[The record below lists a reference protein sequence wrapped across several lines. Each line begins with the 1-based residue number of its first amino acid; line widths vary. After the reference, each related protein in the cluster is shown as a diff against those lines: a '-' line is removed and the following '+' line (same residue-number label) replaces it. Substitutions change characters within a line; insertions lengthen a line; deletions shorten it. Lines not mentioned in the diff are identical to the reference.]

1 MSILRGQCRPAAFSG
16 PLGFGSSF
24 WAQKNQER
32 AGLPFWSWYPF
43 RSFRSYVGSFLKAT
57 FSYGFGHTLISRPQM
72 GQVLLRD
79 LMPALANKTYF
90 NYGGQGPLPDP
101 SLEAI
106 VASWRTI
113 QELGPFTTA
122 VWPFVESQV
131 AAVRSLLAE
140 ACGVG
145 PHRIA
150 LTENVSSGCV
160 LPLWGLQWQAG
171 DELLISD
178 CEHPGVVAA
187 CQELARRQQLTL
199 AVLPVQALSAQSGAD
214 RLDAALLVS
223 LEQSLT
229 PRTRMVV
236 LSHLLWN
243 TGAVMPITKVAERL
257 QRHGRQP
264 WLLVDA
270 AQSMG
275 SLAVAEAAAAAD
287 IYAFTGHKWLCGPE
301 GLGGVAL
308 SERLLEQAQPTLIG
322 WRSLRHEGNAAS
334 AWHGDARRFE
344 VATSCVPLLA
354 GLASSLDLL
363 AAVGSPETRLVQIR
377 ERSRQLW
384 QGLQAI
390 PGLDTLLQEPPPA
403 GLVSFRLTG
412 STALSPEA
420 VVAQLGSQAIWLRSL
435 DDPHCLRAC
444 THLTTTAGEVEVLLG
459 ALETIL

>member
-1 MSILRGQCRPAAFSG
+1 MPQGELR
-16 PLGFGSSF
+16 
-24 WAQKNQER
+24 N
-32 AGLPFWSWYPF
+32 
-43 RSFRSYVGSFLKAT
+43 
-57 FSYGFGHTLISRPQM
+57 
-72 GQVLLRD
+72 
-79 LMPALANKTYF
+79 LMPALTGKTYF
-90 NYGGQGPLPDP
+90 NYGGQGPLPEP

-106 VASWRTI
+106 TASWRTI
-113 QELGPFTTA
+113 QALGPFTSA
-122 VWPFVESQV
+122 VWPFVEAQV
-131 AAVRSLLAE
+131 AAVRSRLAA

-150 LTENVSSGCV
+150 LTENVTSGCV

-187 CQELARRQQLTL
+187 CQELARREGLSL
-199 AVLPVQALSAQSGAD
+199 AMLPVMALSCQIASDALDGAI
-214 RLDAALLVS
+214 LDA
-223 LEQSLT
+223 LEQTLSA
-229 PRTRMVV
+229 RTRMVV

-243 TGAVMPITKVAERL
+243 TGAVMPIAQVAERL
-257 QRHGRQP
+257 QGHGRQP

-275 SLAVAEAAAAAD
+275 SIPVAEAAAAAD

-322 WRSLRHEGNAAS
+322 WRSLRHEGS
-334 AWHGDARRFE
+334 AGSSWHGDARRFE

-354 GLASSLDLL
+354 GLASSMDLL
-363 AAVGSPETRLVQIR
+363 ALEGRPESRLALIR
-377 ERSRQLW
+377 ERSGQLW

-390 PGLDTLLQEPPPA
+390 TGLQTLLQGPPPA
-403 GLVSFRLTG
+403 GLVSFRLNG
-412 STALSPEA
+412 HGAPSPEA
-420 VVAQLGSQAIWLRSL
+420 VVAQLGEQAIWLRSL

-444 THLTTTAGEVEVLLG
+444 THITTTAAEVELLLG
-459 ALETIL
+459 ALRALA